1 MYSMYFY
8 FIEGRVEYLPF
19 KKMNRKTQKGEGGG
33 LVNKSPAGNAWHTE
47 VGSVVLERRSLTPC
61 TFPHVPT
68 AVQML
73 KFLLSKETGTS
84 GKENYLAQKKWVLL
98 VLVLTGA

>member
-47 VGSVVLERRSLTPC
+47 VGSVVLE
-61 TFPHVPT
+61 
-68 AVQML
+68 
-73 KFLLSKETGTS
+73 
-84 GKENYLAQKKWVLL
+84 
-98 VLVLTGA
+98 